1 MSLYI
6 TLYNTSKN
14 RLITY
19 ESPTLSIDC
28 PSLGNWLGEK
38 PNFCSFLDFCQ
49 FSGDE
54 NKQTLRI
61 PKKKRIFASVLR
73 NE

>member
-28 PSLGNWLGEK
+28 PSLENWLGEK
-38 PNFCSFLDFCQ
+38 PNFLRKRVEKYLGALLTCQ
-49 FSGDE
+49 
-54 NKQTLRI
+54 L
-61 PKKKRIFASVLR
+61 
-73 NE
+73 